1 MRMTTVAQASVC
13 VLIVAATSILAAPEP
28 AQQQPGQLTQARVW
42 VQNRGRAETIP
53 VDLREINLDAPM
65 KVQVI
70 NGDPGFART
79 NPVQVTEI
87 RKAWEYETITLQ
99 SPDDVLKV
107 LNPKGVTGWETTGI
121 AFVNP
126 GGTTLL
132 LKRPR

>member
-1 MRMTTVAQASVC
+1 MRMTTVARAVAC
-13 VLIVAATSILAAPEP
+13 VLIVAGTSILAAPEP
-28 AQQQPGQLTQARVW
+28 AEQQPGQMTQARVW

-53 VDLREINLDAPM
+53 VDVREINLDAPM

-70 NGDPGFART
+70 NGDSSFSRT

-87 RKAWEYETITLQ
+87 RKGWEYETITLE
-99 SPDDVLKV
+99 SPDDVVKL
-107 LNPKGVTGWETTGI
+107 LTPKGVIGWETTGI

>member
-1 MRMTTVAQASVC
+1 MRMTTVARAVAC
-13 VLIVAATSILAAPEP
+13 VLIVAGTSILAAPEP
-28 AQQQPGQLTQARVW
+28 AQQPGQITQARVW

-53 VDLREINLDAPM
+53 VDVREINLDAPM

-70 NGDPGFART
+70 SGDPNFART

-87 RKAWEYETITLQ
+87 RKGWEYETITLQ
-99 SPDDVLKV
+99 SPDDVVKV
-107 LNPKGVTGWETTGI
+107 LTPKGVIGWETTGI